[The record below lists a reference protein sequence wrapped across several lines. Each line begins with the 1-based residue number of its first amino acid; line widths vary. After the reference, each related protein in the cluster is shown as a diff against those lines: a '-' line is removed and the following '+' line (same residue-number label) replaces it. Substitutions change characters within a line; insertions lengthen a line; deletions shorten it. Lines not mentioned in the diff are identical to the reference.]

1 MQAGFVWSFMMHFGC
16 AVGHWVWIKPG
27 QTHNIVL
34 KGHRPQQVDD
44 SVHLGFDDFGCCIY
58 TIP

>member
-1 MQAGFVWSFMMHFGC
+1 MHFGC